1 MKTRRSSSRK
11 TIRRGSRNV
20 VNRQTSTRI
29 RSERRRRR
37 QLFFKRGGSGEDAIN
52 AIVTGIE
59 IGGIKNALTLIG
71 IVDDRDIVTLQVEKI
86 NDVSKSIPTTS
97 KPVSFTIDNE
107 TIDFYIDTPPNTV
120 SQRFVYIFL
129 NGKLYGRIMLVING
143 NKYNDSYNVA
153 VANAIQTSLI
163 KYKNNKKDSTQR
175 D

>member
-59 IGGIKNALTLIG
+59 IGGIKFALNE
-71 IVDDRDIVTLQVEKI
+71 IVAQSDNVTLKVEKI
-86 NDVSKSIPTTS
+86 TGVQKSIPTTS

>member
-11 TIRRGSRNV
+11 TIRRGKRNV
-20 VNRQTSTRI
+20 NRRTSTRI
-29 RSERRRRR
+29 RGERRRRR

-71 IVDDRDIVTLQVEKI
+71 IVNNNDNVTLQVEKI
-86 NDVSKSIPTTS
+86 NDVSKSIPELST
-97 KPVSFTIDNE
+97 PVSFKIDDTIE
-107 TIDFYIDTPPNTV
+107 FCIGKPPNTV

-153 VANAIQTSLI
+153 VANAIQISLI